1 MRIAPPEAP
10 VTGYMFG
17 KGIYFAD
24 MVSKSANYC
33 CTNRTNNTG
42 RNFHYYCYI
51 IRSILNEKNVI
62 GGRFILLKYNFFV
75 YLEKLYFLF
84 FIVRLKIDIVLI
96 IY

>member
-1 MRIAPPEAP
+1 MTHTCLIQGLRIAPPEAP

-42 RNFHYYCYI
+42 
-51 IRSILNEKNVI
+51 E
-62 GGRFILLKYNFFV
+62 
-75 YLEKLYFLF
+75 YFLIYFLGMAIRKIFGPDSDSSNILKGF
-84 FIVRLKIDIVLI
+84 F
-96 IY
+96 